1 MLCGKRTLLPSASQ
15 PDKTMSRTDDLRFQL
30 IAEVDA
36 FITKH
41 NVKSILASEVDNGNA
56 PVVIEDYSTLQDD
69 YQLDEFKVD
78 EKGNV
83 TLTCSSCY
91 CNDEVDLVD
100 LDVDVIEDI
109 RDWLYDNEEESAE
122 ILANEN

>member
-1 MLCGKRTLLPSASQ
+1 
-15 PDKTMSRTDDLRFQL
+15 MSRTDDLRFQL

-36 FITKH
+36 FITKY
-41 NVKSILASEVDNGNA
+41 NVKSILASEVGNGNA
-56 PVVIEDYSTLQDD
+56 PIVIEDYSTLQDD

-109 RDWLYDNEEESAE
+109 RDWLYENEEKIAE